1 MEVCRRPRRRPKR
14 GIPEEGTRG
23 SEGSGQENWSE
34 CRTWYSEVPD
44 FSLDDVITLGWAL
57 QPTVEGL
64 LEVARQQEEARREE
78 AEAKRYLDFEEAVR
92 KYGPKE

>member
-1 MEVCRRPRRRPKR
+1 M
-14 GIPEEGTRG
+14 
-23 SEGSGQENWSE
+23 
-34 CRTWYSEVPD
+34 
-44 FSLDDVITLGWAL
+44 ITLGWAL